1 MLIVFIKEFRAAIY
15 KSAVDFSETVVG
27 AEVEFARLK
36 EARARK

>member
-1 MLIVFIKEFRAAIY
+1 MKELRAATY
-15 KSAVDFSETVVG
+15 KSAVDFSEAVVG